1 MLWSAKSGALETT
14 DRRVK
19 MKKIII
25 ITLSLLLLVTSLSF
39 SQTAGGPAPAS
50 IGVDSAQQKLV
61 EVSVTKFEDIAY
73 WNSTMPLDDGFI
85 QIRRFEG
92 APLAKEALAGE
103 VASNVKERDKYV
115 LGAKV
120 QYIKRNMGSFCIF
133 PVKPLPIEGITKTLS
148 VWVVGR
154 NYNHNLKILIR
165 DYSGRQM
172 ELSIGKLNFMGWKK
186 LTVAI
191 PPRIMQSEHHF
202 SNLRGIQFIG
212 FRVESDLLESYGT
225 YYIYFDDLRAV
236 TDMFDEEYRDQDDM
250 TDSW

>member
-1 MLWSAKSGALETT
+1 
-14 DRRVK
+14 

-25 ITLSLLLLVTSLSF
+25 ITLSLLLLITSLSF
-39 SQTAGGPAPAS
+39 SQEVGGPDSAS

-61 EVSVTKFEDIAY
+61 EVSVTKFEDVAY

-92 APLAKEALAGE
+92 APLAKEVIVGE
-103 VASNVKERDKYV
+103 EENNIQEGDKYV

-120 QYIKRNMGSFCIF
+120 NYIKRNMGSFAIF
-133 PVKPLPIEGITKTLS
+133 PVKPLPIEGITKTFS

-154 NYNHNLKILIR
+154 NYNHNLKILIKDYFGR
-165 DYSGRQM
+165 DQ

-191 PPRIMQSEHHF
+191 PPRIIQSEHHF
-202 SNLRGIQFIG
+202 SNLRGIQFMG
-212 FRVESDLLESYGT
+212 FRVDSNLQESYGS

-250 TDSW
+250 ADSW

>member
-1 MLWSAKSGALETT
+1 
-14 DRRVK
+14 

-39 SQTAGGPAPAS
+39 SQAVGGPDPAS

-61 EVSVTKFEDIAY
+61 EVSVTKFEDVAY
-73 WNSTMPLDDGFI
+73 WNSAMPLDDGFI

-92 APLAKEALAGE
+92 GPLAKEAIAGE
-103 VASNVKERDKYV
+103 EESNVQERDKYV

-120 QYIKRNMGSFCIF
+120 QYIKRNMGSFAVF

-154 NYNHNLKILIR
+154 NYNHILKILIR
-165 DYSGRQM
+165 DYLGREQ

-186 LTVAI
+186 LTVAV
-191 PPRIMQSEHHF
+191 PPRIIQSEHHF

-212 FRVESDLLESYGT
+212 FRVESNLMESYGS

-236 TDMFDEEYRDQDDM
+236 TDMFDEEYRDPDDM
-250 TDSW
+250 ADGW